1 MKKQKSIKKN
11 FIYNTFLTMTNFIFP
26 LITFPYVSRIL
37 MPSGTGKVSFAVS
50 LISYFTMLSQ
60 LGMPTYGIRTCSKVR
75 NNRKELTRTVHEL
88 LCINLIMCVV
98 SYILLGLA
106 LIFVPAL
113 SDDRLLYII
122 VSFTILLTS
131 IGCVQYF
138 QFYQCPEIY
147 RSEARWKLSCQ
158 ASLKTAGYIL
168 CHVMRYHHLYA
179 YGYTDARIYAYKG
192 RRRLL

>member
-37 MPSGTGKVSFAVS
+37 MPSGTGRVSFALS

-75 NNRKELTRTVHEL
+75 NDREKLTRTVHEL

-98 SYILLGLA
+98 SYILLALA

-113 SDDRLLYII
+113 KEDRL
-122 VSFTILLTS
+122 
-131 IGCVQYF
+131 VQTLN
-138 QFYQCPEIY
+138 
-147 RSEARWKLSCQ
+147 LSP
-158 ASLKTAGYIL
+158 
-168 CHVMRYHHLYA
+168 MR
-179 YGYTDARIYAYKG
+179 
-192 RRRLL
+192 